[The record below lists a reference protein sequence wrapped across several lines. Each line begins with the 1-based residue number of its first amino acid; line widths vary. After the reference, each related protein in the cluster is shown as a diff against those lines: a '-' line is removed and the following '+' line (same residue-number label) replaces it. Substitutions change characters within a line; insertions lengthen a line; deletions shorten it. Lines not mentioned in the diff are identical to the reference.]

1 MIELGLNEREGL
13 SELATDDI
21 LVRLALAG
29 KCGKVWIPATGTAS
43 YCVIK
48 VYHYMYIVGV
58 TPKKDRAVSLWGTI
72 ARHGEGAYIIPTSE
86 SWIDWLVEN
95 IDCRYR
101 NFSRY
106 LLQFK
111 GVENRALLEELN
123 GALEEGLNIDN
134 VRPDDYDA
142 LLKDMW
148 SEDFAACFDNRDEFA
163 KDAIGYMVY
172 EDGVALSGCVGRAYG
187 DEFMELVFATN
198 PDYRRRNLALT
209 AASNVSLYLE
219 DKNIN
224 PYIDVRNQHS
234 VELASRLGFEFIKE
248 YQVYQIYNTEDE
260 I

>member
-1 MIELGLNEREGL
+1 MIELGLKERGGL
-13 SELATDDI
+13 SGLVTDDI

-29 KCGKVWIPATGTAS
+29 KCGRVWIPAVGAAS
-43 YCVIK
+43 YCVIQ

-72 ARHGEGAYIIPTSE
+72 ARHGEGSYIIPTSE

-111 GVENRALLEELN
+111 KVENRALLEELN
-123 GALEEGLNIDN
+123 AALEEGLNIDKVKPEEYETLSN
-134 VRPDDYDA
+134 
-142 LLKDMW
+142 DMW
-148 SEDFAACFDNRDEFA
+148 SEDFAACFDNAEAFA

-172 EDGVALSGCVGRAYG
+172 KDGIAVSGCMGRAYG
-187 DEFMELVFATN
+187 DEFMELVFATD

-209 AASNVSLYLE
+209 AASNVSLYLD
-219 DKNIN
+219 DKKIN

-248 YQVYQIYNTEDE
+248 YQVYQIYNSED
-260 I
+260 

>member
-1 MIELGLNEREGL
+1 MIEVGLNEREGL
-13 SELATDDI
+13 SQLATDDI

-29 KCGKVWIPATGTAS
+29 KCGRVWIPATGAES

-48 VYHYMYIVGV
+48 VYHYIYIVGV

-72 ARHGEGAYIIPTSE
+72 ARNGDDAYIIPTSE

-101 NFSRY
+101 DFSRY

-111 GVENRALLEELN
+111 GCESRELLMELN
-123 GALEEGLNIDN
+123 KALEEGLNVDR
-134 VRPDDYDA
+134 VKTGDFES

-148 SEDFAACFDNRDEFA
+148 SEDFSACFDNANEFDS
-163 KDAIGYMVY
+163 DAVGYMIY
-172 EDGVALSGCVGRAYG
+172 KDGEVVSGCMGRAYG

-198 PDYRRRNLALT
+198 PEYRRRNLALT
-209 AASNVSLYLE
+209 AASNISLDLDAKKIY
-219 DKNIN
+219 

-234 VELASRLGFEFIKE
+234 VELASKLGFEFIKE
-248 YQVYQIYNTEDE
+248 YQVYQIYNSD
-260 I
+260 

>member
-1 MIELGLNEREGL
+1 MIELGLKERKGL

-29 KCGKVWIPATGTAS
+29 KCGRVWIPATGAAS

-72 ARHGEGAYIIPTSE
+72 ARHGDGAYIIPTSE

-101 NFSRY
+101 NYSRY
-106 LLQFK
+106 VLQFT
-111 GVENRALLEELN
+111 GVESVELLKELN
-123 GALEEGLNIDN
+123 AALEEGLNIDK
-134 VRPDDYDA
+134 VRPEDYDI

-148 SEDFAACFDNRDEFA
+148 SEDYSACFDNSEDFA

-172 EDGVALSGCVGRAYG
+172 KDGEVVSGCMGRPYG
-187 DEFMELVFATN
+187 EEFMELVFASN

-209 AASNVSLYLE
+209 AASNISLYLE
-219 DKNIN
+219 DKNIK

-248 YQVYQIYNTEDE
+248 YQVFQIYNSED
-260 I
+260 

>member
-48 VYHYMYIVGV
+48 VYHYIYIVGV

-72 ARHGEGAYIIPTSE
+72 ARHGDGAYIIPTSE

-106 LLQFK
+106 LLAFK

-148 SEDFAACFDNRDEFA
+148 SEDNPNSKYPVFTYADQLNKHNIWRGNSIFYEKADYMALREITLSYNLPKQWTKALQMSNASVYLTGQNLFYITGYDGASPEPSDGFD
-163 KDAIGYMVY
+163 Y
-172 EDGVALSGCVGRAYG
+172 GRYPSPRTLIFG
-187 DEFMELVFATN
+187 L
-198 PDYRRRNLALT
+198 
-209 AASNVSLYLE
+209 
-219 DKNIN
+219 NIT
-224 PYIDVRNQHS
+224 
-234 VELASRLGFEFIKE
+234 F
-248 YQVYQIYNTEDE
+248 
-260 I
+260 

>member
-1 MIELGLNEREGL
+1 MVELGLNERDGL
-13 SELATDDI
+13 EKLATDDI

-29 KCGKVWIPATGTAS
+29 KCGRVWIPATGTAS

-48 VYHYMYIVGV
+48 VYHYIYIVGV
-58 TPKKDRAVSLWGTI
+58 TPKKDRAVSLWGVI
-72 ARHGEGAYIIPTSE
+72 ARHGEGSYIIPASE

-111 GVENRALLEELN
+111 GIENRDLLVELN
-123 GALEEGLNIDN
+123 GALEEGLNIDK
-134 VRPDDYDA
+134 VKPQDYDI
-142 LLKDMW
+142 LSKNMW
-148 SEDFAACFDNRDEFA
+148 SEDFSACFDNSEDFV
-163 KDAIGYMVY
+163 KDALGYMVY
-172 EDGVALSGCVGRAYG
+172 TNGAAVSGCVGRAYG

-198 PDYRRRNLALT
+198 PEYRRRNLALT
-209 AASNVSLYLE
+209 AASNISFYL
-219 DKNIN
+219 DDRQIN

-234 VELASRLGFEFIKE
+234 VELASRVGFEFIKE
-248 YQVYQIYNTEDE
+248 YQVFQIYNSDNE